1 MQFFV
6 KMLSDWV
13 DVVAE
18 KMKFFFVMMKENVWV
33 KKALIGVL
41 MGVQMFGGVVM
52 SNELSEE

>member
-1 MQFFV
+1 M
-6 KMLSDWV
+6 